1 MLQSFSFLLAD
12 AGMFVF
18 VGQAFEAFL
27 LAGGRAGG
35 RSRELLCLLAS
46 F

>member
-1 MLQSFSFLLAD
+1 MFQSFSFLLVD

-18 VGQAFEAFL
+18 VVKL
-27 LAGGRAGG
+27 LRRFYWRAVGRA
-35 RSRELLCLLAS
+35 RELLCLLLAS

>member
-18 VGQAFEAFL
+18 VDEL
-27 LAGGRAGG
+27 LRRFYWRAGG
-35 RSRELLCLLAS
+35 QVRELLCLLAS